1 MKIIK
6 NCLKNLLVNVKYYF
20 VPLGIVMFFIIIGI
34 SVGIPVILNS
44 IKTTFN
50 GIAGELG
57 GVTFD
62 WISALNKV
70 IEKVVAIDQSDG
82 INSVLA
88 TISDKDWVV
97 TTLTQVAGAL
107 FGDSVSGQEIVGLI
121 RGCAETITVT
131 LVYIFAMAITGFIV
145 SFLVIM
151 VAVRKSMT
159 KTGWI
164 KAILFSAL
172 DTALF
177 ALFIWIYML
186 IKPGSAWVKTLV
198 NIVYVIGIVVF
209 SFLESYV
216 FHGIKKVKVRE
227 IVNAKNLVFWIIG
240 NTLVL
245 LIGIGLTVL
254 PVVLVPWYGGIILAI
269 PFIEIVFLVIHINA
283 ESYVRDLIL
292 TKNKEPKQK
301 QIKKEA

>member
-1 MKIIK
+1 M
-6 NCLKNLLVNVKYYF
+6 
-20 VPLGIVMFFIIIGI
+20 
-34 SVGIPVILNS
+34 
-44 IKTTFN
+44 
-50 GIAGELG
+50 
-57 GVTFD
+57 
-62 WISALNKV
+62 

-82 INSVLA
+82 LNSVLN

-97 TTLTQVAGAL
+97 STLIQVAEAL

-131 LVYIFAMAITGFIV
+131 LAYIFAMAIAGFIV
-145 SFLVIM
+145 SFFVIM

-164 KAILFSAL
+164 KAIVFSVL

-186 IKPGSAWVKTLV
+186 IKPGSAWVKTVV
-198 NIVYVIGIVVF
+198 NIVYVIGIIVF

-227 IVNAKNLVFWIIG
+227 VVNVKNLVFWIIG

-301 QIKKEA
+301 QIS